1 MRVAITGKIGSGK
14 SVVLG
19 ILKKNGYSVFSAD
32 EIYADLLDKNPNF
45 VIEISEKLGIN
56 AIKSNGKTML
66 DRKKIAQIIFSDEK
80 KRKELNEITHGRVME
95 ELIKRSENEK
105 LCFCE
110 VPLLAEIKNTQDYF
124 DEVWIIEREKE
135 SQIRSVME
143 RDGVDYSFAL
153 KKIEGQKKY
162 VINSKIKHT
171 VIYNDQGLTELER
184 QVLLYAKN
192 L

>member
-32 EIYADLLDKNPNF
+32 KIYADLLDKNPNF

-80 KRKELNEITHGRVME
+80 KRKELNEITHGRVMS

-110 VPLLAEIKNTQDYF
+110 VPLLAEIENTQDYF

-135 SQIRSVME
+135 SQIRSIME
-143 RDGVDYSFAL
+143 RDGVGYSFAL
-153 KKIEGQKKY
+153 KKIDGQKEY

-184 QVLLYAKN
+184 QVLVYAKN

>member
-66 DRKKIAQIIFSDEK
+66 DRKKIAQIIFSNEE

-153 KKIEGQKKY
+153 KKIDGQKKY
-162 VINSKIKHT
+162 VINSEIKHT
-171 VIYNDQGLTELER
+171 VIYNDQSLTELER

>member
-66 DRKKIAQIIFSDEK
+66 DRKKITQIIFSNEE

-153 KKIEGQKKY
+153 KKIDGQKKY
-162 VINSKIKHT
+162 VINSEIKHT
-171 VIYNDQGLTELER
+171 VIYNDQSLTELER